1 VWVLTRALELLELL
15 PGDRRG
21 ELCERLALGRD
32 ETERWEQISRRM
44 RVPFHGDGIIS
55 QFDGYDRLEEFDW
68 AGYSR
73 RYGDIQRLDRI
84 LEAEGDSTNRYKV
97 SKQADVLML
106 FYLFSS
112 EELGQLLGSLGYP
125 FDYET
130 IPRNVRYYSRRTSHG
145 STLSRVVHSWVLA
158 RSDRLASW
166 KLFTEA
172 LESDV
177 ADVQGGTTHEGI
189 HLGAMAGTADLIGR
203 CYTGIETRGDV
214 LWISPRL
221 PRNISRLQLRVS
233 YRGHPVHL
241 HVGHGRLKVT
251 AERGIAEPAEIG
263 FAGRIHQ
270 LRAGEAIDLVLG
282 DPGQP
287 RG

>member
-1 VWVLTRALELLELL
+1 
-15 PGDRRG
+15 
-21 ELCERLALGRD
+21 
-32 ETERWEQISRRM
+32 M

-55 QFDGYDRLEEFDW
+55 QFDDYDCLEEFDW
-68 AGYSR
+68 AGYSK

-112 EELGQLLGSLGYP
+112 EELSQLFRRLGYT

-166 KLFTEA
+166 ELFAEA
-172 LESDV
+172 LESDL
-177 ADVQGGTTHEGI
+177 ADTQGGTTHEGI

-221 PRNISRLQLRVS
+221 PRNISRLQMRVS
-233 YRGHPVHL
+233 YRGHPVQL
-241 HVGHGRLKVT
+241 DVGRERLQVK
-251 AERGIAEPAEIG
+251 AGRGIAEPAEIG
-263 FAGRIHQ
+263 FDGRTYQ
-270 LRAGEAIDLVLG
+270 LRAGQAIDLALG
-282 DPGQP
+282 GSSPT
-287 RG
+287 RE